1 MVIPNSNLAD
11 KRHWDTRGAVII
23 AHQAHGSRRKVMKHA
38 LILGGTGDVGN
49 GATRELL
56 KAGYGVIA
64 VSRGGP
70 KAELLRERYSG
81 ERFQLV
87 EGSVADERS
96 AAALLAA
103 IRERVSTVDAVVA
116 SLNVQPH
123 RPETLL
129 EWDAAELLKTIH
141 NNLISHFVAAKTF
154 IPVVTDGGV
163 YIGIGGGMADKI
175 FPFYGYNSMIQSA
188 LRMMFRYIDHEAKS
202 RRIEI
207 RELIISAMVTT
218 EKKHNSGDPKF
229 NWIADREVGQHIRAM
244 IEDPASF
251 PGPIQLL
258 NSPKGVG
265 RSLPLSLVPP
275 PPPTGLVAA
284 VAGS

>member
-1 MVIPNSNLAD
+1 
-11 KRHWDTRGAVII
+11 
-23 AHQAHGSRRKVMKHA
+23 MKQA
-38 LILGGTGDVGN
+38 LILGGTGVVGN
-49 GATRELL
+49 GAAMELL

-70 KAELLRERYSG
+70 KAEALRERYSG
-81 ERFQLV
+81 DRFQLL

-96 AAALLAA
+96 AAVLLAA
-103 IRERVSTVDAVVA
+103 IRERASSVNAVVA

-129 EWDAAELLKTIH
+129 EWDSAELLKTIH
-141 NNLISHFVAAKTF
+141 HNLITHFVAAKTF
-154 IPVVTDGGV
+154 LPIVADV
-163 YIGIGGGMADKI
+163 GIGGGMADRI
-175 FPFYGYNSMIQSA
+175 FPHYGYNSMIQSA

-218 EKKHNSGDPKF
+218 EKKQNTGDPKF
-229 NWIADREVGQHIRAM
+229 NWIADSEVGQHISAM
-244 IEDPASF
+244 IQDPGSF
-251 PGPIQLL
+251 PGPVQLL

-265 RSLPLSLVPP
+265 RSLMLPLAPPP
-275 PPPTGLVAA
+275 PPPTGLVGAA
-284 VAGS
+284 AAS

>member
-1 MVIPNSNLAD
+1 
-11 KRHWDTRGAVII
+11 
-23 AHQAHGSRRKVMKHA
+23 MKQA

-49 GATRELL
+49 GAMRELL
-56 KAGYGVIA
+56 KAGFGVIA

-70 KAELLRERYSG
+70 KAELLRERYNG
-81 ERFQLV
+81 EPLQLL

-96 AAALLAA
+96 AAVLLAA
-103 IRERVSTVDAVVA
+103 IRERVSTVDVVVA